1 MRRSISFPV
10 ALIAGLVLAVLAGG
24 IASLTHGSQG
34 QRIRFNELPP
44 EAQAIAKEQHPNP
57 ISPQQWK
64 RIDEVMER
72 HTGWPKGTDLLL
84 MTTRKGWL
92 LFALLPAIAVLLL
105 RWRGV
110 ELGLSNSAAI
120 LSPSAAA
127 LAWAWLTQPNPLLV
141 G

>member
-1 MRRSISFPV
+1 MRRSISIPA
-10 ALIAGLVLAVLAGG
+10 ALIAGLLLAVLAGV
-24 IASLTHGSQG
+24 IAGLAHGSQG
-34 QRIRFNELPP
+34 HRVRFDELPP

-72 HTGWPKGTDLLL
+72 HTGWPKGTDLLQL
-84 MTTRKGWL
+84 TIRKSWQ

-110 ELGLSNSAAI
+110 ELGLSNLAAL

-127 LAWAWLTQPNPLLV
+127 LAWAWLTQPNSLLV